1 MSDLRICG
9 AATKM
14 KKKHVSRSNDISSL
28 LLRCRFKEYYCES
41 GIPEIPEITSFTS
54 KVPLSSQDYQGTIY
68 IWKVEISD
76 PNCNLDRFD

>member
-41 GIPEIPEITSFTS
+41 GIPLLKLRLLRL